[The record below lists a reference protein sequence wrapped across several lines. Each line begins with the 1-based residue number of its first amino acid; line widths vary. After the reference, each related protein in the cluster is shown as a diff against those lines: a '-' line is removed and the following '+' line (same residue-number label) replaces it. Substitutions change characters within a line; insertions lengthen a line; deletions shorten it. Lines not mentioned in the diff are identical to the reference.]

1 MSEKTERAKRRRR
14 AEMVQQKETLQR
26 NTLAAR
32 AIADELISKLPKRD
46 QDKLQDAFN
55 VIVWSMSQFIAMQAE
70 YREEFGDDELYELL
84 KLEGGTYSFDEV
96 RPQIRKSVDS
106 EQFLCCAK
114 PDLLHRLGNSFTR
127 YRRGHY
133 CSCFLPMQP
142 L

>member
-55 VIVWSMSQFIAMQAE
+55 VIVWSMSQFIEMQAE
-70 YREEFGDDELYELL
+70 YREKFGDDELYELL
-84 KLEGGTYSFDEV
+84 KLEGGT
-96 RPQIRKSVDS
+96 SVS
-106 EQFLCCAK
+106 YTHLTL
-114 PDLLHRLGNSFTR
+114 PTI
-127 YRRGHY
+127 
-133 CSCFLPMQP
+133 CSV
-142 L
+142 